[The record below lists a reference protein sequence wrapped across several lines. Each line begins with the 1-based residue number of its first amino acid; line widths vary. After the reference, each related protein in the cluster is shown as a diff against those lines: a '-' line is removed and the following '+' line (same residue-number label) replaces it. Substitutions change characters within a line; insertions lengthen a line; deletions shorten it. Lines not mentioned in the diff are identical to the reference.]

1 MIARLTGLATSL
13 ALSRMV
19 GSVMASRA
27 RAGGSVRFSAG
38 VTGFGGMDEVGIS
51 ALAADGAAA
60 AAAAGLVVSG
70 ADILLVYTL
79 VGRTLLV
86 LLVEM

>member
-60 AAAAGLVVSG
+60 AAGLVVSG

>member
-1 MIARLTGLATSL
+1 MISRLTGLATSL

-38 VTGFGGMDEVGIS
+38 VTGFGGMDVVGIS
-51 ALAADGAAA
+51 DLAVDGAA

-79 VGRTLLV
+79 VGRTLPV